1 MRLVGSFNAPLNC
14 IDDLGVEGSGMWVI
28 LIEEARDLVM
38 LGSRIWTSEEPEN
51 LGLETGLALGLSLT
65 ILAWLGLL
73 KKLVLGL
80 GEAVIEKG
88 FDVLVIIFVL
98 GSDGEGEMVNLEFWD
113 PSWKKKYD
121 LFSQICVKIHTI
133 RLRQFK
139 TCRALTVDLVLRRNG
154 PEIFSRF

>member
-1 MRLVGSFNAPLNC
+1 
-14 IDDLGVEGSGMWVI
+14 MWVI

-98 GSDGEGEMVNLEFWD
+98 ESDGEGEMVNLEFWD
-113 PSWKKKYD
+113 PS
-121 LFSQICVKIHTI
+121 
-133 RLRQFK
+133 
-139 TCRALTVDLVLRRNG
+139 
-154 PEIFSRF
+154 

>member
-1 MRLVGSFNAPLNC
+1 
-14 IDDLGVEGSGMWVI
+14 MWVI

-65 ILAWLGLL
+65 ITILAWLGLL
-73 KKLVLGL
+73 FKLVLGL

-113 PSWKKKYD
+113 PS
-121 LFSQICVKIHTI
+121 
-133 RLRQFK
+133 
-139 TCRALTVDLVLRRNG
+139 
-154 PEIFSRF
+154 